1 VRFPVSIELR
11 RRSYFLIGSVC
22 VMHGMAAGAFLCMPW
37 PLPLRIALLI
47 ALAVS
52 LRHAL
57 RPSRISALRFHENGS
72 LECTLSNGTG
82 LAASLLPDTTVFS
95 WLVVLRLR
103 AEGEKETISL
113 PLFPDHMSREE
124 FRLLRVCL
132 RWDVNS
138 AMSASTDI

>member
-1 VRFPVSIELR
+1 MQFPVFIELR

-22 VMHGMAAGAFLCMPW
+22 VMHCAAAVAFLFMPW

-52 LRHAL
+52 LLYAL
-57 RPSRISALRFHENGS
+57 RPSRIVSLRFHGNGV
-72 LECTLSNGTG
+72 LECALSNGTR
-82 LAASLLPDTTVFS
+82 LPASLLSDTTVFS

-103 AEGEKETISL
+103 VEGEKGKISL

-124 FRLLRVCL
+124 FRLLRLCL
-132 RWDVNS
+132 RWGVNS
-138 AMSASTDI
+138 SNGSTDLQ